1 MRFILKNQDTNKN
14 INRKIYIYIFQK
26 NYQTYKKNIKFYVQ
40 IKLFINS
47 MIKIIEEDIYY
58 KYIMDE
64 LYEYCLQKG
73 GYFPHITY
81 QILEKED
88 GKKNNLDSNYLYFSQ
103 INKEKLFKR
112 MCKILLQDSLKN
124 SLYKLFEMTR
134 FILLFI
140 ERFAISYII
149 NNLINFIILDNT
161 ILKNI

>member
-1 MRFILKNQDTNKN
+1 
-14 INRKIYIYIFQK
+14 
-26 NYQTYKKNIKFYVQ
+26 
-40 IKLFINS
+40 

-58 KYIMDE
+58 KYFMDE

-88 GKKNNLDSNYLYFSQ
+88 GKKNNLDSNYLYFSE